1 MPLSKG
7 DPANCVRAILNF
19 VLRRW
24 LWLMPSPATALC
36 LRETENRNHWLLNP
50 AWAWTLCEYIILQC
64 WVIPAKDISSA
75 CNWFVYIYKNLFR
88 NAPVMHVLRAGCSQN
103 SSASP
108 VDSAGLIAHSTREGS
123 WSPGSGAHRAVF
135 SKVTG
140 ISLLVGLRFALVLV
154 SAWYVQNVRNGLHHW
169 YDTAF
174 PEPPI
179 HFVDFM
185 CLWPNN
191 HSNNNNTF
199 FSILLARKHTY
210 LSKFFSFEEKIK

>member
-1 MPLSKG
+1 MLLSKA

-36 LRETENRNHWLLNP
+36 LRETENHNHWLLNP

-88 NAPVMHVLRAGCSQN
+88 NGPMMHVLHAGCSQN
-103 SSASP
+103 SSAPP

-123 WSPGSGAHRAVF
+123 WSPGSGAHCAVF
-135 SKVTG
+135 KQG
-140 ISLLVGLRFALVLV
+140 HG
-154 SAWYVQNVRNGLHHW
+154 
-169 YDTAF
+169 
-174 PEPPI
+174 
-179 HFVDFM
+179 HFVAGGVEV
-185 CLWPNN
+185 C
-191 HSNNNNTF
+191 SSSC
-199 FSILLARKHTY
+199 FSLICTECPKQSAPLIWYCISRTTNPFCGFYVSVA
-210 LSKFFSFEEKIK
+210 